1 MSSVQTLP
9 AINHWTYPENS
20 RPVLRGTDSRERLEA
35 QRGKDST
42 LIGGGGGD
50 QLVGAPGANTFKYE
64 KASDSLSNDSD
75 ILFNFNPKQDNIDLS
90 EMVKNSGI
98 KIVHVR
104 VGPPKQVGDVQI
116 SHSPFGY
123 STLNMKLTEE
133 GPNFA
138 IRVDNVKLLPAHV
151 KFW

>member
-1 MSSVQTLP
+1 MALVQSFPT
-9 AINHWTYPENS
+9 INHWTYPENS

-42 LIGGGGGD
+42 LIGGGGSD

-75 ILFNFNPKQDNIDLS
+75 IIFNFNPKQDRIDLS
-90 EMVKNSGI
+90 EMVKDSGI

-104 VGPPKQVGDVQI
+104 IGPPQQVGDAHI
-116 SHSPFGY
+116 SHSPFGF
-123 STLNMKLTEE
+123 STLTMKLTEK
-133 GPNFA
+133 GPLFA
-138 IRVDNVKLLPAHV
+138 IRVDDVKLLPAHV